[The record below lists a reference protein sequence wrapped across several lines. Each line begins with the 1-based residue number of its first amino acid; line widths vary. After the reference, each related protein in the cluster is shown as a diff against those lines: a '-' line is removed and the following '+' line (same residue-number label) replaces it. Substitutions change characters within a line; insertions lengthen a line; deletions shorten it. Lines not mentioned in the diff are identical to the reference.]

1 MLITVSSV
9 GRHWPGTY
17 VPFEEQSTRMAD
29 KVTSFSREWFAWLIL
44 DDDEHRLKDGF
55 RITGSHQVL
64 IRIMAP
70 QPKHAA
76 RLISFH
82 LYDHQGSGCL
92 LAQMD
97 TNNSTFPL
105 GHHFRRTRRPSQNL
119 QTEGDFILANPSL
132 SAHPRGREGDH
143 RLTGDPGGGKES
155 DTTEPL
161 TLRHTHT
168 HTHTHSL

>member
-1 MLITVSSV
+1 MVA
-9 GRHWPGTY
+9 GDWP
-17 VPFEEQSTRMAD
+17 
-29 KVTSFSREWFAWLIL
+29 L
-44 DDDEHRLKDGF
+44 
-55 RITGSHQVL
+55 
-64 IRIMAP
+64 AP

-132 SAHPRGREGDH
+132 SAHPLGREGDH
-143 RLTGDPGGGKES
+143 RLTGDPGGGGRARLLAHCTKR
-155 DTTEPL
+155 EPRSR
-161 TLRHTHT
+161 TVAGH
-168 HTHTHSL
+168 